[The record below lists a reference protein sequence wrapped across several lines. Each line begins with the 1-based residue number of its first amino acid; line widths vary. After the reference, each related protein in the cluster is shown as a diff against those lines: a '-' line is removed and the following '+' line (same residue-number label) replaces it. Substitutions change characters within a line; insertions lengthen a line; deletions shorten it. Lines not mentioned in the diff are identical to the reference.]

1 MDLHIVGS
9 IVDPALEAVT
19 QELNDKWIKKTDNSD
34 LLVMYF
40 LDEGSD
46 WVVFVVYTDPYSGMA
61 RYAAQIPAEQFYN
74 GELDADYIMTQFK
87 NTWEDGSVVAEKLS
101 KGESLNV
108 FDDKRSQIERVENI
122 KALINHLMEKGYTLE
137 EAKNKVYH
145 VDELDSAKRNYGGAY
160 DVDPEAFFTRDDI
173 VDFGNDI
180 CDDLTRNTA
189 CEVELAGAEI
199 SDDGG
204 HDFLTLTIVIDDD
217 YEVQASINIDMR
229 RIRKPSDIYKY
240 KNEMLVEFMDGIN
253 EYLSTEE
260 GVDMNSSKDAKTTK
274 MLSKEEKDAIKSLFE
289 RYGVPIEYINDAIDS
304 DDGIEYQEYVVGV
317 HNPSRKGYD
326 RLMRA
331 LDNLEDEYDIG
342 YWNDYHDEQSEVR
355 DEIHFFHYPEEKLQ
369 SSKADSSKRKTSI
382 NCASSQVR
390 NSVEVHVENQIENA
404 LEELM
409 DSAISAETTAQ
420 EVADYDADWCADD
433 YPNEIAN
440 RIDKAME
447 ELIQASVDLLMYN
460 APSELKK

>member
-9 IVDPALEAVT
+9 VVDPALEAVT

-46 WVVFVVYTDPYSGMA
+46 WVVFVVYTDPYSDMA
-61 RYAAQIPAEQFYN
+61 RYAAQIPAEMFYN

-87 NTWEDGSVVAEKLS
+87 DTWEDGSVVASKLS
-101 KGESLNV
+101 KGESLDV
-108 FDDKRSQIERVENI
+108 
-122 KALINHLMEKGYTLE
+122 
-137 EAKNKVYH
+137 

-160 DVDPEAFFTRDDI
+160 DVDPEAFFTKDDI
-173 VDFGNDI
+173 VEFGNDI

-189 CEVELAGAEI
+189 CDVELTGAEI
-199 SDDGG
+199 GDDGG
-204 HDFLTLTIVIDDD
+204 HDFLTLTVIIDDD
-217 YEVQASINIDMR
+217 YEVEASINIDMR

-240 KNEMLVEFMDGIN
+240 KNEMLVEFMDDVN
-253 EYLSTEE
+253 EYLNIKE
-260 GVDMNSSKDAKTTK
+260 GVDMNSSRGGETTK
-274 MLSKEEKDAIKSLFE
+274 TLSEKEKGAIKSLFE
-289 RYGVPIEYINDAIDS
+289 RYGVPIEYTNDATES
-304 DDGIEYQEYVVGV
+304 DDGVEYQEYVVGV

-326 RLMRA
+326 RLMKA
-331 LDNLEDEYDIG
+331 LGNLEDEYDIG
-342 YWNDYHDEQSEVR
+342 YWNDYHDEHGEVR
-355 DEIHFFHYPEEKLQ
+355 DEIHFFHYPDEKLQ
-369 SSKADSSKRKTSI
+369 SSKSVSSKRMSPI

-409 DSAISAETTAQ
+409 GSGISAQVTAQ
-420 EVADYDADWCADD
+420 EVADYDADWCAED
-433 YPNEIAN
+433 YPNDIAT